1 MVKVNVD
8 ELGQKAV
15 ALAKDF
21 DESFLE
27 LGKTLRQIQEI
38 GDVTDFRRICDAAG
52 IGTRKAYYLASI
64 TKKIEGL
71 AHPDQASAGDR
82 LDEADDDLART

>member
-1 MVKVNVD
+1 MVKIE

-15 ALAKDF
+15 SLAKDF

-27 LGKTLRQIQEI
+27 LGRTLRQIQEI
-38 GDVTDFRRICDAAG
+38 GGVEDFRRVCEAAD

-64 TKKIEGL
+64 TKNIEGCIFR
-71 AHPDQASAGDR
+71 PSVCERSAGR
-82 LDEADDDLART
+82 S